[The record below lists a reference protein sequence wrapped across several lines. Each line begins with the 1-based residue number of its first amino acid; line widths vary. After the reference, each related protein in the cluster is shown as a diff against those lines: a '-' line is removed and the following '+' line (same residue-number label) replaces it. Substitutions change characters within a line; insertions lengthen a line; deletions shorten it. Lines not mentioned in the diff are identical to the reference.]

1 MSLTL
6 DEEKQTR
13 PKQKP
18 TKADLP
24 DEASLTLDEENQ
36 KRPKQ
41 KPTKEDSLEEGQESE
56 NRVHEPEQ
64 LGHEPEEEDKSVTKP
79 GAETPMTHVL
89 HHIDKIANKVIKN
102 LEKSLP
108 VATQKPK
115 RE

>member
-41 KPTKEDSLEEGQESE
+41 KPTKEDSLEEEQEPV
-56 NRVHEPEQ
+56 NHVHEPEQ
-64 LGHEPEEEDKSVTKP
+64 LGHEPEEKDKSVTKP
-79 GAETPMTHVL
+79 GAETPMTHAL

-102 LEKSLP
+102 LESSLP